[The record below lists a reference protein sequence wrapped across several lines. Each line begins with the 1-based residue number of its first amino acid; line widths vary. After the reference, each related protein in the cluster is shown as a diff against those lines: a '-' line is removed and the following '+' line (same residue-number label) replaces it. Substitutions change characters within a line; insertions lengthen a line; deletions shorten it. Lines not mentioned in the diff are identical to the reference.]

1 MKGSRTTV
9 GVMRPYPALPVLVN
23 KTLEDVPSIDPPRSV
38 CRVGD
43 EAPPRGVARSSPDAA
58 AAPVMAHVDTEDVVQ
73 AFRADGEGDIYCD
86 RGPDQGFSLW
96 LRSAGPEPGNPCH
109 DG

>member
-1 MKGSRTTV
+1 VKGSRTTV

-58 AAPVMAHVDTEDVVQ
+58 AAPVMAHVDT
-73 AFRADGEGDIYCD
+73 
-86 RGPDQGFSLW
+86 ST
-96 LRSAGPEPGNPCH
+96 RSRCRRP
-109 DG
+109 